1 MAVRCKYYRN
11 HTLNNLD
18 AMGSCASTDGRPH
31 RVVVCLTSLGLPKHG
46 EGISQGRTHSFQH
59 HTTRKSP
66 CRYPSAL
73 PVGTNIRRWARA
85 VLWSGFQPERVEN
98 RRVWTLHS
106 NLSRTSRRERLGP
119 TTAKFQPQITHS
131 LFSIG
136 GYSGSSVRRPRPFV
150 PVWGCSEGASVLKG
164 EASAFRLARLPYKKI
179 DGTSQGQRA
188 GLVG

>member
-1 MAVRCKYYRN
+1 
-11 HTLNNLD
+11 
-18 AMGSCASTDGRPH
+18 MGKDFDVFYSITPPPFVPGQRLVSVDGQ
-31 RVVVCLTSLGLPKHG
+31 
-46 EGISQGRTHSFQH
+46 E
-59 HTTRKSP
+59 
-66 CRYPSAL
+66 PSYCQE
-73 PVGTNIRRWARA
+73 
-85 VLWSGFQPERVEN
+85 FQPERVEN

-179 DGTSQGQRA
+179 DGTSQGQSGRGQA
-188 GLVG
+188 WWDDEDVPCVGANWFCHHFD